1 MRRSIHLL
9 LGPIRFWTP
18 SARRQLGYQL
28 LEVLALIFVQNTQDL
43 ALAGGARVLDLVLQ
57 ALVVLDVVVQ
67 NGAKLV
73 GLLGAQIQVLAEP
86 SSPSRP
92 SRLGAESGQSL
103 ITSPSKAIRP
113 NKKPLRREGRRGSSL

>member
-43 ALAGGARVLDLVLQ
+43 ALAGGARVLDLVLC
-57 ALVVLDVVVQ
+57 
-67 NGAKLV
+67 
-73 GLLGAQIQVLAEP
+73 
-86 SSPSRP
+86 
-92 SRLGAESGQSL
+92 
-103 ITSPSKAIRP
+103 T
-113 NKKPLRREGRRGSSL
+113 